1 MSETSDAQT
10 AAGSVAAGLER
21 TGPLDLS
28 SALGI
33 GTRNGR
39 DPGADLAQY
48 PFGVPPRRLFHQR
61 AAQLDR
67 ITLHLVVRQHDIK
80 SLLNK
85 RLSRAERKL
94 SDTYFSFV
102 DMIAS

>member
-1 MSETSDAQT
+1 MVVIPEPIWRNETASLMTT
-10 AAGSVAAGLER
+10 ASFPVPISVTRVRRAARKKE
-21 TGPLDLS
+21 T
-28 SALGI
+28 
-33 GTRNGR
+33 
-39 DPGADLAQY
+39 DLAEH